1 MTRETNM
8 AVGTRNGA
16 GHGHLPLAGDR
27 KTTKT
32 ERKRYLRLLA
42 TSKSGTLLVCATVLG
57 GRSCCWSTIRSVVNC
72 SAKMSIH
79 EGCDIETARTS
90 ETPSA

>member
-27 KTTKT
+27 KTIKT

-42 TSKSGTLLVCATVLG
+42 TSKSGTLLACATVLG
-57 GRSCCWSTIRSVVNC
+57 VRSLH
-72 SAKMSIH
+72 AM
-79 EGCDIETARTS
+79 AL
-90 ETPSA
+90 

>member
-27 KTTKT
+27 KTIET
-32 ERKRYLRLLA
+32 ERKRYLPIVGNQQEWDSSCLRYCFGGKVKQPVVRQHP
-42 TSKSGTLLVCATVLG
+42 TSTDLQIKNKP
-57 GRSCCWSTIRSVVNC
+57 VV
-72 SAKMSIH
+72 IV
-79 EGCDIETARTS
+79 GL
-90 ETPSA
+90 

>member
-27 KTTKT
+27 KTIKT
-32 ERKRYLRLLA
+32 ERKRHLRLLA
-42 TSKSGTLLVCATVLG
+42 TSKSGTLLACATVLG
-57 GRSCCWSTIRSVVNC
+57 VRSTGGTKRHMRIVMQSAEPFAFAGHWSVWRNP
-72 SAKMSIH
+72 
-79 EGCDIETARTS
+79 G
-90 ETPSA
+90 

>member
-27 KTTKT
+27 KTIKT
-32 ERKRYLRLLA
+32 ERKRYLRLVGNQLEWD
-42 TSKSGTLLVCATVLG
+42 S
-57 GRSCCWSTIRSVVNC
+57 SCLCY
-72 SAKMSIH
+72 
-79 EGCDIETARTS
+79 
-90 ETPSA
+90 

>member
-27 KTTKT
+27 KTIKT

-42 TSKSGTLLVCATVLG
+42 TSKSGTLLACATVLG
-57 GRSCCWSTIRSVVNC
+57 VRSPAQDAFRLHRLEDPFLVVN
-72 SAKMSIH
+72 AFIARH
-79 EGCDIETARTS
+79 DEGSLGTTV
-90 ETPSA
+90 

>member
-27 KTTKT
+27 KTIKT

-42 TSKSGTLLVCATVLG
+42 TSKSGTLLACATDFG
-57 GRSCCWSTIRSVVNC
+57 GKVNC
-72 SAKMSIH
+72 Q
-79 EGCDIETARTS
+79 R
-90 ETPSA
+90 PR